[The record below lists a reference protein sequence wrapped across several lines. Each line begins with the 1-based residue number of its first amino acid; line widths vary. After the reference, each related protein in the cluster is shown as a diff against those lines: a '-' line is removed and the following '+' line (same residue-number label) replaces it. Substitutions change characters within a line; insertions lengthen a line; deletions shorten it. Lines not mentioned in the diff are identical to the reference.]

1 MFRTLQRRKEHCA
14 TTTGPDTTTF
24 NGMEA
29 TPYSW
34 VNIQTTEVLSRR
46 GLQRDIE
53 ARSIELLK
61 RVPESY
67 WSGLHRKNTW
77 GETFRKGRVPGVK
90 YIKGRVDEYVTSSL
104 FEGSLEGSG
113 TTPWG
118 IYEPTSLEERTR
130 RHFVFISENGAK
142 RPLPADALTDYQR
155 TGGYRSPRAGFSWTT
170 RGEYFFVT

>member
-29 TPYSW
+29 TPYWS

-67 WSGLHRKNTW
+67 
-77 GETFRKGRVPGVK
+77 
-90 YIKGRVDEYVTSSL
+90 
-104 FEGSLEGSG
+104 
-113 TTPWG
+113 
-118 IYEPTSLEERTR
+118 
-130 RHFVFISENGAK
+130 
-142 RPLPADALTDYQR
+142 
-155 TGGYRSPRAGFSWTT
+155 
-170 RGEYFFVT
+170 